1 MGFLYF
7 LSILIEIGILFYLE
21 KKAWKTLLTPLNFLM
36 LPYLVVLIVSIAI
49 SGRFDFVEFYF
60 PSILIWN
67 VGLLLFAI
75 PSFALAGYARKN
87 NYPTERTDI
96 EESRIPLV
104 FTLICVV
111 LLMMFSY
118 RLMSTIHSSQFL
130 IGSDDFAE
138 EFAGFGFW
146 AHLKR
151 FCVVM
156 LMLCI
161 YYVNKRQ
168 PWIWIFII
176 AFMVVSVINMVK
188 GTMIIPVVVGVL
200 LRLASGKMR
209 ITGRL
214 VLTILI
220 GALAVFFVSFGLAI
234 VVVNDI
240 DINGGVLLW
249 IFQRFVHYFSSG
261 TLGLSVDMEL
271 GFPDR
276 GDFDVIWTPFINI
289 YNQIT
294 GNKEVL
300 SPVNPTFFFTGISLT
315 NVRTV
320 FGTLYIYTSPVQ
332 FALYTLGLSAFC
344 YTLKIISVGFN
355 NLFTC
360 TTYYYFCALLAMGWF
375 EFYFFHLDVVEI
387 PAMIILLHVLD
398 WMFMKKE
405 KTFFPSP
412 KGIILSSYGEI
423 PSRAREIPSPKN
435 NMLSHDDVVY
445 NH

>member
-7 LSILIEIGILFYLE
+7 LSIVIEIGMLFYLE
-21 KKAWKTLLTPLNFLM
+21 KKAWKTLLTPLNILM
-36 LPYLVVLIVSIAI
+36 IPYLVVLIVSILI
-49 SGRFDFVEFYF
+49 SGHFDFVEFYY
-60 PSILIWN
+60 PSILLWN

-75 PSFALAGYARKN
+75 PSFAMAGYAQKYQ
-87 NYPTERTDI
+87 YPIERTEI
-96 EESRIPLV
+96 EETKMPLV
-104 FTLICVV
+104 FTLICAM
-111 LLMMFSY
+111 LFMMFAY
-118 RLMSTIHSSQFL
+118 RLMSTIRSSQFM

-168 PWIWIFII
+168 AWIWIFIL

-188 GTMIIPVVVGVL
+188 GTMIIPAVVGVL

-214 VLTILI
+214 IFVILI
-220 GALAVFFVSFGLAI
+220 SALAVFIIAYGLAI
-234 VVVNDI
+234 VVVNDMEVN
-240 DINGGVLLW
+240 DKVLLW

-261 TLGLSVDMEL
+261 TLGLSVDMER

-276 GDFDVIWTPFINI
+276 GSFDVIWTPFINLF
-289 YNQIT
+289 NQIT
-294 GNKEVL
+294 GRGEIL

-320 FGTLYIYTSPVQ
+320 FGTLYIYTTPLQ

-344 YTLKIISVGFN
+344 YTLKIFSVRFN

-375 EFYFFHLDVVEI
+375 EFYFFHLDIIEI
-387 PAMIILLHVLD
+387 PVMIILLHLMD
-398 WMFMKKE
+398 WLFVKKG
-405 KTFFPSP
+405 KSD
-412 KGIILSSYGEI
+412 ILSSSRDI
-423 PSRAREIPSPKN
+423 PSSSRDICSPKKIIPSPN
-435 NMLSHDDVVY
+435 DVVY